1 MRLFKTDTVDSIVKP
16 LAEMIT
22 RLKDRASDLKLEN
35 VEIYTKIALLD
46 QQAEFTSVEIG
57 RANEIADKIE
67 AIIG

>member
-1 MRLFKTDTVDSIVKP
+1 MFRTATVDSIVRP

-22 RLKDRASDLKLEN
+22 QLKDRASDLELEN
-35 VEIYTKIALLD
+35 AEICTKIALLD
-46 QQAEFTSVEIG
+46 QQAEFNYVEIG